1 MFYGLIACR
10 WGAAEELPPNK
21 ECIMPNKVKI
31 GLVMAMAALIITYNN
46 QPVIGLPLF
55 IIGIFLMIYKQR

>member
-1 MFYGLIACR
+1 MFCELIACR

-21 ECIMPNKVKI
+21 ECTMPNKVKI

-55 IIGIFLMIYKQR
+55 IIGIFLMIYQKR